1 MLPLSRTLTWLVC
14 VPASL
19 SAMNTKSCRHNYPA
33 GFTLIEL
40 LVVIAIIAILAS
52 MLLPVLGRAKEDAVR
67 MRCVNNA
74 KQLGLAMQMYSDDNA
89 SLLPMAHDVVTWGAM
104 DPPPWTQPLAVYYNN
119 TNILTCPAFSLLYS
133 KSHYNYFM
141 GARGPYIAAAGSNAS
156 VCFKKIMLP
165 SQYVLSGD
173 CNFAFDPTDA
183 DPDNYTQDTLFVNL
197 PSKGHSGWLNILFAD
212 QHVKNYSKFVTNDL
226 TFSITQAGTPWNS
239 VTN

>member
-1 MLPLSRTLTWLVC
+1 MLPLSRTLTGLVC

-19 SAMNTKSCRHNYPA
+19 SAMNTKSCRHIYSK

-52 MLLPVLGRAKEDAVR
+52 MLLPVLGKAKEDAVR
-67 MRCVNNA
+67 MRCVNNT
-74 KQLGLAMQMYSDDNA
+74 KQLGLAMQMYGDDNA
-89 SLLPMAHDVVTWGAM
+89 SLLPMAHGTVPWGM
-104 DPPPWTQPLAVYYNN
+104 TNIPPWTQPLAVYYNN
-119 TNILTCPAFSLLYS
+119 TNILTCPAFSLLFN
-133 KSHYNYFM
+133 KSPYNYFM
-141 GARGPYIAAAGSNAS
+141 GSRAPYVVSGAEAS
-156 VCFKKIMLP
+156 VNFKTIMLS
-165 SQYVLSGD
+165 SQYILSGD
-173 CNFAFDPTDA
+173 CNYAFDQTDA

-226 TFSITQAGTPWNS
+226 TFSLTQAGTPWNN